1 VPLAALALALVA
13 AVIHAGWNVLLGRA
27 RDPEAALALA
37 LPVGVAVFAVPA
49 LFAGHIG
56 GRAVPYL
63 VASCFFELAYLSL
76 LAAAYRRA
84 EVSLVYPISRGL
96 APVLVL
102 LGAVTVAGRGAS
114 AGQVAGI
121 ALVACGVV
129 LVRGLRR
136 TAHAGD
142 VAFACLI
149 ALTIAGYTLCDKEGL
164 RHASPLPYVAIELG
178 SASLVYL
185 WVIARLRGRDAISA
199 EAGWTTLAV
208 GIAMVGGYILVLLA
222 LRLAPAASV
231 AAVRES
237 SIVITTLL
245 AGRFLSEEVGRGR
258 LAGAVLVAA
267 GVAAVALA

>member
-1 VPLAALALALVA
+1 VPLAALALALTA
-13 AVIHAGWNVLLGRA
+13 AVVHAGWNVLLGRA

-37 LPVGVAVFAVPA
+37 LPVGVAVFALPA
-49 LFAGHIG
+49 VFAGHIG

-102 LGAVTVAGRGAS
+102 VGAVTVASRGAS
-114 AGQVAGI
+114 AGQVTGI

-129 LVRGLRR
+129 LVRGLRSP
-136 TAHAGD
+136 AHAAD

-178 SASLVYL
+178 SASLAYL
-185 WVIARLRGRDAISA
+185 WLISWIRGRDAVR
-199 EAGWTTLAV
+199 EQAGWITLVV
-208 GIAMVGGYILVLLA
+208 GIAMVGGYVLVLLA
-222 LRLAPAASV
+222 LRRAPAASV

-237 SIVITTLL
+237 SIVLTTLL
-245 AGRFLSEEVGRGR
+245 AGPFLGEAVGRGR
-258 LAGAVLVAA
+258 LAGAVLVAG